1 MVLALPEKSP
11 ILIQISDNQMKLFLS
26 IGLFFVFLGTGIC
39 QITLNQADIASPG
52 DIIQNISPPFDGDLP
67 PAGANQT
74 YNFMVD
80 SIGTSDTTYFVSPS
94 STPYGAQMSGANLA
108 SSSFGAYS
116 YYEKDATGFY
126 LRGMVLDFPPVVPNQ
141 PFSLIPLRFNPRI
154 ALLTFPTTVGM
165 NLKTQST
172 ARFRFR
178 YDTVLT
184 VLGQQATVDSV
195 EIVFTVRDTSTI
207 EGYGTAEFPSGNLPT
222 LRNRN
227 AQNLSFSIRVRA
239 KVGILPAFWTAFP
252 VPNLPTFTT
261 VNYLFWAN
269 GKKAPVAQL
278 DVDSLGF
285 VIGASFQSELLS
297 LNTGLEELKNAQDF
311 QPFPN
316 PVREWVNIGTA
327 SKERNVEIFSA
338 EGKLIKEFLVPA
350 GAKTINVAPLTP
362 GLYWLEWAGT
372 DRQKI
377 RKKLMVK

>member
-1 MVLALPEKSP
+1 
-11 ILIQISDNQMKLFLS
+11 
-26 IGLFFVFLGTGIC
+26 
-39 QITLNQADIASPG
+39 
-52 DIIQNISPPFDGDLP
+52 
-67 PAGANQT
+67 
-74 YNFMVD
+74 MVD
-80 SIGTSDTTYFVSPS
+80 SIGSSDTTYFVSPT
-94 STPYGAQMSGANLA
+94 STPFSAQMSGANLA
-108 SSSFGAYS
+108 TSNLGAYT

-172 ARFRFR
+172 ARFRFK

-195 EIVFTVRDTSTI
+195 EIVFTVKDTSTI
-207 EGYGTAEFPSGNLPT
+207 DGYGTAEFPSGNLPT

-239 KVGILPAFWTAFP
+239 KIGVLPAFWTAFP

-261 VNYLFWAN
+261 VSYLFWAN
-269 GKKAPVAQL
+269 GKKAPVAEL
-278 DVDSLGF
+278 NVDSLGF

-297 LNTGLEELKNAQDF
+297 LTTGLEDLNKSQEF
-311 QPFPN
+311 QLFPN
-316 PVREWVNIGTA
+316 PGREWINIGTA
-327 SKERNVEIFSA
+327 AMERNVEIFST
-338 EGKLIKEFLVPA
+338 EGKMVKQFLVPA
-350 GAKTINVAPLTP
+350 GVKTINVAQLSP
-362 GLYWLEWAGT
+362 GLYWIEWAGA
-372 DRQKI
+372 DHQKI